1 MDYLSRIKQPIESEL
16 SDFNNLFAEALSH
29 TDGLLSQALAYI
41 RQRTGKRMRPMLILL
56 IARNYGQVSDVTQ
69 NAAVGLELLHTASL
83 VHDDVVDESEER
95 RGQASVNATYDN
107 KVAVLVGDYLLST
120 ALLHVAYTKN
130 TNIVKYLAELGRTLA
145 SGEILQ
151 LSNISN
157 DKISEDV
164 YYQVIKQK
172 TAALFEAC
180 CAIGAL
186 SAGAT
191 DEDIEKAKIFGQNLG
206 IIFQIRDDI
215 FDYFDSTEIGK
226 PTGNDMAEGKLTL
239 PVIFAL
245 NDTNDSS
252 MLELA
257 YKVKN
262 RTATSDEISR
272 LVAFAKDNGGIDYA
286 KKRMEDFHLDCMNYI
301 DEQVSS
307 KEIKDS
313 LKCYLDYVI
322 QRKNKKVPKVLI
334 LFTLETFF
342 MCLLRRTWFPVLL
355 FRSTACWQGGLFQ
368 VGTIYWSTIF
378 RPGLLLLLYS
388 I

>member
-1 MDYLSRIKQPIESEL
+1 MDYISRIKQPIENEL
-16 SDFNNLFAEALSH
+16 SDFNELFTEALSH

-56 IARNYGQVSDVTQ
+56 MARNYGSVSEVTQ
-69 NAAVGLELLHTASL
+69 HAAVGLELLHTASL

-120 ALLHVAYTKN
+120 ALLHVAN
-130 TNIVKYLAELGRTLA
+130 TRNTDIVRYLAELGRTLA

-157 DKISEDV
+157 EKISEDV

-186 SAGAT
+186 SAGAG
-191 DEDIEKAKIFGQNLG
+191 EEEIEQAKNFGQNLG

-215 FDYFDSTEIGK
+215 FDYYDSREIGK

-239 PVIFAL
+239 PVIYAL
-245 NDTNDSS
+245 NSTGDKE
-252 MLELA
+252 MLSLA

-262 RTATSDEISR
+262 RSASAEEIAR
-272 LVAFAKDNGGIDYA
+272 LVDFAKKNGGIDYA
-286 KKRMEDFHLDCMNYI
+286 EKRMNDFHQEALEYVGSLVADA
-301 DEQVSS
+301 
-307 KEIKDS
+307 EIKDS
-313 LKCYLDYVI
+313 LTAYLDFI
-322 QRKNKKVPKVLI
+322 IKRDK
-334 LFTLETFF
+334 
-342 MCLLRRTWFPVLL
+342 
-355 FRSTACWQGGLFQ
+355 
-368 VGTIYWSTIF
+368 
-378 RPGLLLLLYS
+378 
-388 I
+388 

>member
-16 SDFNNLFAEALSH
+16 SDFNKLFGEALSH

-41 RQRTGKRMRPMLILL
+41 RQRTGKRMRPILIMLM
-56 IARNYGQVSDVTQ
+56 ARNYGEVSDVTQ

-95 RGQASVNATYDN
+95 RGQASVNSTYDN

-130 TNIVKYLAELGRTLA
+130 TNIVKYLAQLGRTLA

-157 DKISEDV
+157 DRISEDV

-186 SAGAT
+186 SGGAS
-191 DEDIEKAKIFGQNLG
+191 EEQIEKAKKFGQNLG

-215 FDYFDSTEIGK
+215 FDYYDSAEIGK
-226 PTGNDMAEGKLTL
+226 PTGNDMVEGKLTL
-239 PVIFAL
+239 PVIYAL
-245 NDTNDSS
+245 KSAADDK
-252 MLELA
+252 MLSLA
-257 YKVKN
+257 YKVKD
-262 RTATSDEISR
+262 RTATAEEIAS
-272 LVAFAKDNGGIDYA
+272 LVAFAKEKGGIEYA
-286 KKRMEDFHLDCMNYI
+286 EKRMCDFHRDSMQYI
-301 DEQVSS
+301 ETEVSDGR
-307 KEIKDS
+307 IKDS
-313 LKCYLDYVI
+313 LKFYLDYVI
-322 QRKNKKVPKVLI
+322 QRD
-334 LFTLETFF
+334 
-342 MCLLRRTWFPVLL
+342 R
-355 FRSTACWQGGLFQ
+355 
-368 VGTIYWSTIF
+368 
-378 RPGLLLLLYS
+378 
-388 I
+388 